1 MMEIDLQS
9 PVPVYLQV
17 ADRIKAGCLA
27 GRWRP
32 GDRIPPVREMAA
44 LLRINPNTVAKA
56 YKLLQEQSIIEG
68 RHGGGNFIMPRP
80 EAQLAEER
88 EKFLAAELTALL
100 ERTDRFG
107 IGRAEVLAKLTELCR
122 REENA

>member
-1 MMEIDLQS
+1 MEIDLQS

-17 ADRIKAGCLA
+17 ADWIKAGCLA

-56 YKLLQEQSIIEG
+56 YKLLQEQTVIEG
-68 RHGGGNFIMPRP
+68 RHGGGNFIAPRP
-80 EAQLAEER
+80 EAQLAEDR
-88 EKFLAAELTALL
+88 RAFLETELAALL

-107 IGRAEVLAKLTELCR
+107 VPHAEVLAKLTELCR
-122 REENA
+122 RKENA